1 MRLPAPE
8 IFSDPFFDLIGQ
20 RVLVR
25 VDGNVIKGRLLSC
38 RDSFVTIDPDR
49 GARFTVNK
57 YAVTSIQADSR
68 PISRSPQITKMFWK

>member
-8 IFSDPFFDLIGQ
+8 ISSDPFFDLIGQ
-20 RVLVR
+20 RVAVN
-25 VDGNVIKGRLLSC
+25 VDGTVIKGRLLSC

-57 YAVTSIQADSR
+57 YAVTSIRAETR
-68 PISRSPQITKMFWK
+68 PISRCPKVTKTF

>member
-1 MRLPAPE
+1 MRLPAPG
-8 IFSDPFFDLIGQ
+8 ISSDPFFDLIGQ
-20 RVLVR
+20 RVAVN

-57 YAVTSIQADSR
+57 YAVTSIQAEQR
-68 PISRSPQITKMFWK
+68 PISRCPKMTKMFWK

>member
-1 MRLPAPE
+1 MRLPAPG
-8 IFSDPFFDLIGQ
+8 ISSDPFFDLIGQ
-20 RVLVR
+20 RVAVN

-57 YAVTSIQADSR
+57 YAVTSIQAELR
-68 PISRSPQITKMFWK
+68 PVSRSPKITRMFWK

>member
-1 MRLPAPE
+1 MRLPAPG
-8 IFSDPFFDLIGQ
+8 ISSDPFFDLIGQ
-20 RVLVR
+20 RVLIR

-57 YAVTSIQADSR
+57 YAVTSIQAETR
-68 PISRSPQITKMFWK
+68 PISRSPKITRMFWR

>member
-8 IFSDPFFDLIGQ
+8 ISSDPFFDLIGQ
-20 RVLVR
+20 R

-57 YAVTSIQADSR
+57 YAVTSIQAEQRPVSR
-68 PISRSPQITKMFWK
+68 CPKVTRMFWK

>member
-1 MRLPAPE
+1 MRLPAPG
-8 IFSDPFFDLIGQ
+8 ISSDPFFDLIGQ
-20 RVLVR
+20 RVAVN

-57 YAVTSIQADSR
+57 YAVTSIQAEQR
-68 PISRSPQITKMFWK
+68 PISRCTKITRMFWK

>member
-8 IFSDPFFDLIGQ
+8 LADPFFDLIGQ
-20 RVLVR
+20 RVTLN

-49 GARFTVNK
+49 GAWFTVNK
-57 YAVTSIQADSR
+57 YAVTSIQAETR
-68 PISRSPQITKMFWK
+68 HISWSPKITRMFWK